1 MKQDVND
8 DGEDD
13 DRNSQWTKFIPFML
27 RVPQYYY
34 DNNIHNFVLVPQAK
48 VGITH
53 VLYFNTSLQ
62 DEFRI
67 RIIKLI
73 LQIDKSVDL
82 LSSGA

>member
-8 DGEDD
+8 DD

-27 RVPQYYY
+27 RVQQYYH